1 MLVLSRKENET
12 ICIGDQITIHISH
25 IRGSRVR
32 VGIEAPNDV
41 SIKRGELVNWTSE
54 IDLPLSPSITERA

>member
-25 IRGSRVR
+25 IKGSRVR
-32 VGIEAPNDV
+32 VGIEAPSDV
-41 SIKRGELVNWTSE
+41 SIMRGELENWASE
-54 IDLPLSPSITERA
+54 IDLPLPASITEHA

>member
-25 IRGSRVR
+25 IGGSRVR
-32 VGIEAPNDV
+32 VGIEAPNDI
-41 SIKRGELVNWTSE
+41 SIMRGEFVNWTSE
-54 IDLPLSPSITERA
+54 IDLPMLPSITEHA